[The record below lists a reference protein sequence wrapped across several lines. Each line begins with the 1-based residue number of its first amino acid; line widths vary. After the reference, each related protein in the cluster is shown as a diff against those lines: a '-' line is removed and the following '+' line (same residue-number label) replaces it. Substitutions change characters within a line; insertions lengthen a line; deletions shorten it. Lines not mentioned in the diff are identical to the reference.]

1 MQTTPTQSAPCTDAQ
16 LVDYAA
22 SLDCVHCGL
31 CLRTCPTYELTGRE
45 SASPRGRIHMMRS
58 VAEGELKPD
67 AAFIDE
73 LDLCLL
79 CRHCESACPS
89 GVNFA
94 AMLEHTRAR
103 LLDSSERSWLVR
115 RALGLGLGRVLP
127 SPRWIAFLAGALR
140 FLQRL
145 GLVQLASRL
154 PGKVGQA
161 AAACPP
167 VPPARERRALPR
179 HTPAL
184 GQRRGSVSVLE
195 GCIMPPLLGRVN
207 RATVAVLAA
216 AGREVHCPRGASCC
230 GSLHA
235 HNGDLQGARELA
247 RRLIDKHSGLLGDDG
262 ELLPIVTNSAGCSSH
277 MKHYGALLADDADWA
292 ERAAVFGKQV
302 FDFSEYLVR
311 FAFDDLRPA
320 LGPLEVAQPI
330 CWDDPCHLC
339 HGQGIRD
346 EPRALLDALSIERVE
361 LKESESCC
369 GSAGLYSVLRPL
381 DSRAIL
387 APRLA
392 ALKATGARTLVSA
405 NPGCQLQWSGGL
417 RQTGSEVEVLHIA
430 ELLERAL
437 AHGRESGE

>member
-1 MQTTPTQSAPCTDAQ
+1 
-16 LVDYAA
+16 
-22 SLDCVHCGL
+22 
-31 CLRTCPTYELTGRE
+31 
-45 SASPRGRIHMMRS
+45 
-58 VAEGELKPD
+58 
-67 AAFIDE
+67 
-73 LDLCLL
+73 
-79 CRHCESACPS
+79 
-89 GVNFA
+89 
-94 AMLEHTRAR
+94 
-103 LLDSSERSWLVR
+103 
-115 RALGLGLGRVLP
+115 
-127 SPRWIAFLAGALR
+127 
-140 FLQRL
+140 
-145 GLVQLASRL
+145 
-154 PGKVGQA
+154 
-161 AAACPP
+161 
-167 VPPARERRALPR
+167 
-179 HTPAL
+179 
-184 GQRRGSVSVLE
+184 
-195 GCIMPPLLGRVN
+195 
-207 RATVAVLAA
+207 
-216 AGREVHCPRGASCC
+216 
-230 GSLHA
+230 
-235 HNGDLQGARELA
+235 
-247 RRLIDKHSGLLGDDG
+247 
-262 ELLPIVTNSAGCSSH
+262 